1 MGLREPG
8 LTHIR
13 HQTHLVLV
21 AQVFEVNRESVAAPD
36 KLEIEATLLVRET
49 FKDSP
54 ESADY
59 LMVLR
64 TVGIC
69 GD

>member
-1 MGLREPG
+1 MGLREPSI
-8 LTHIR
+8 THIR

-21 AQVFEVNRESVAAPD
+21 AQIFEVNRESVAAPD
-36 KLEIEATLLVRET
+36 ELEIEAALFVRET
-49 FKDSP
+49 LKDSP

-69 GD
+69 RD

>member
-1 MGLREPG
+1 MGLGEPSI
-8 LTHIR
+8 THIR

-21 AQVFEVNRESVAAPD
+21 AQVVEVDRESVATPD
-36 KLEIEATLLVRET
+36 KLEIEAALFVRET
-49 FKDSP
+49 LKDSP

-69 GD
+69 GY